1 MAWKNASDGKETGM
15 DLRPNAYSRR
25 PGRVK
30 RDLATA
36 GPESLGSGLERQG
49 CFGELGRGVRESEEA
64 RGLAQ
69 HRGVDEEAQCPQPG
83 TTTTRPPPRHGP
95 PVRPKAGG
103 GGGMKGSAAAEMA

>member
-25 PGRVK
+25 PGCVK

-69 HRGVDEEAQCPQPG
+69 HRGVDEEAPVPALG
-83 TTTTRPPPRHGP
+83 HDHHSPAAPARDRKSTRLNSSH
-95 PVRPKAGG
+95 
-103 GGGMKGSAAAEMA
+103 